1 MEIQIIQPDQY
12 VAALEVM
19 NTIVQE
25 LWGIPLDHVREVDSL
40 ADLDDIKGYYLDSGG
55 IFFVVLDKGQV
66 VGSGGIHPIDK
77 TTCELKRVWLLPPYR
92 GKGLGKQLTKML
104 IAPRSIRD
112 FSAWCWK
119 WQLQRSSD
127 RLSRFTRSWVSTK
140 SKSTKRKASARWQW
154 KWSCA
159 DRIRAD
165 TEKAGCLIYK
175 ECHTACLCKKST
187 TDYTAVFWLTTLI
200 DFELAYFTMRVSE

>member
-104 IAPRSIRD
+104 IGAAKHKGFQRVVLEVATPEKQRPAVTLYEELGFHQVEKYKAESICPL
-112 FSAWCWK
+112 AMEM
-119 WQLQRSSD
+119 
-127 RLSRFTRSWVSTK
+127 V
-140 SKSTKRKASARWQW
+140 
-154 KWSCA
+154 
-159 DRIRAD
+159 
-165 TEKAGCLIYK
+165 
-175 ECHTACLCKKST
+175 LC
-187 TDYTAVFWLTTLI
+187 
-200 DFELAYFTMRVSE
+200 